1 MKDNIKKLI
10 MLQECDK
17 KIRTIRTKRD
27 LAPERIKKLEETFEE
42 ASSIYKSKFD
52 KLDSLEKERRA
63 LEKDVQDIESKA
75 AKSQEKLN
83 NIKSNK
89 EYTAA
94 LKEIADI
101 EKEKGKKEDKILQVM
116 EEIES
121 LKVECNEIKGDQ
133 VKLKEEF
140 EVEKKEVEKEILE
153 LDKEVEELMAQRTGF
168 NDAVDQKTLKTYDML
183 RDRRAGLAVS
193 SVVGGICQGCHL
205 EIPPQK
211 YNELQRC
218 NEMMSCPHCN
228 RLIYWGEDEFFVK
241 VLSEISFV

>member
-10 MLQECDK
+10 MLQECDN
-17 KIRTIRTKRD
+17 KIREIQLKRD
-27 LAPERIKKLEETFEE
+27 SIPIRIGKLEETFEE

-52 KLDSLEKERRA
+52 KLDSLEKERRS

-83 NIKSNK
+83 HIKSNK

-101 EKEKGKKEDKILQVM
+101 EKEKGKKEDKILQMM
-116 EEIES
+116 EEIEL
-121 LKVECNEIKGDQ
+121 LKSECNEIKGEEA
-133 VKLKEEF
+133 KLREEF
-140 EVEKKEVEKEILE
+140 EGEKREIEKELLE
-153 LDKEVEELMAQRTGF
+153 LDREAEELMNQRTRY
-168 NDAVDQKTLKTYDML
+168 NDAVDQRMLKTYDLL
-183 RDRRAGLAVS
+183 RDRRAGVAVS
-193 SVVGGICQGCHL
+193 SVIGGICQGCHL

-211 YNELQRC
+211 FNELQRC
-218 NEMMSCPHCN
+218 SEMMSCPHCN

-241 VLSEISFV
+241 VLSEII